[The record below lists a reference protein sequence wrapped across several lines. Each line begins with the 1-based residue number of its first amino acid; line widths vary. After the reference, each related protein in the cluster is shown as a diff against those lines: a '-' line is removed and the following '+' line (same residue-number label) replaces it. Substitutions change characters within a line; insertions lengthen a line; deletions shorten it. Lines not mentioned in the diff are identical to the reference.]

1 MRSILI
7 DLGSDSV
14 VVGTA
19 INARVEDVRIAACLL
34 VGAASAAEAELAA
47 HAWSPGV
54 LAAVRP
60 LGNIIKAC
68 NELEAAL
75 AVPAHMPSPATLATI
90 AAVEAVRASM
100 PSAATRATI
109 GLVEAAQ
116 TAFPDPKT
124 MTAIDQAVE
133 RFGVPAIVSTDPIS
147 PAEAAERLRDAPPRL
162 TPADQAAFAAA
173 AHSFPKGT

>member
-1 MRSILI
+1 MRSIYF
-7 DLGSDSV
+7 DRGS
-14 VVGTA
+14 A
-19 INARVEDVRIAACLL
+19 PIANNALEDVRLASAILL
-34 VGAASAAEAELAA
+34 GAASAAEAELAA

-54 LAAVRP
+54 LAAARP
-60 LGNIIKAC
+60 LGKIIKAC

-75 AVPAHMPSPATLATI
+75 AVPAHMPSPATIKSI

-109 GLVEAAQ
+109 ATVEAAQ

-124 MTAIDQAVE
+124 MIAIDQAVAAVE
-133 RFGVPAIVSTDPIS
+133 RFGVPAIVSTHPIS
-147 PAEAAERLRDAPPRL
+147 PAEAAQRLRDAPPRL

>member
-7 DLGSDSV
+7 DRGSDPV
-14 VVGTA
+14 VAGTA

-54 LAAVRP
+54 LAAARP
-60 LGNIIKAC
+60 LGKIIKAC

-75 AVPAHMPSPATLATI
+75 AVPAHLLSPATIKSI

-100 PSAATRATI
+100 PSAATCATI
-109 GLVEAAQ
+109 ATVEAARASMPSAA
-116 TAFPDPKT
+116 TLA
-124 MTAIDQAVE
+124 AIAV
-133 RFGVPAIVSTDPIS
+133 V
-147 PAEAAERLRDAPPRL
+147 EATRR
-162 TPADQAAFAAA
+162 
-173 AHSFPKGT
+173 PKG